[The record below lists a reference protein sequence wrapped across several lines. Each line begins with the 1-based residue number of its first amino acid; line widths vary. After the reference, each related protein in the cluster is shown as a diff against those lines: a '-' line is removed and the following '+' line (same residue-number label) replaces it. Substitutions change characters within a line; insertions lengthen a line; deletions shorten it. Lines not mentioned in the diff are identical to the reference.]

1 MPVTIN
7 LPQVGESVTE
17 GVIGKWLKQVGD
29 TIEKYEPLVEV
40 MTDKVNMEMPA
51 PYDGKLTAILASEGD
66 TIPMGAP
73 IAEME
78 TDEAVEETRAAPPAP
93 SKQAQQELSTGR
105 TGMLL
110 KDTRPVG
117 PTGSGEELPLPEAVA
132 TSHIPVPTPTPTPA
146 SSREAARGG
155 QRYSPIVRRLA
166 AEHGIDLAQVQGTGM
181 DSRITREDVQRYVE
195 RGVAAPAT
203 AAPAAQPTE
212 PDEEAV
218 PLTPIRRLIAEN
230 MVKSATQIPQAW
242 VSQEVDVTSL
252 VARRESLKEEFQ
264 QREGVTLTYLPFV
277 IKAVVESLKEHPR
290 LNSTWGGDK
299 VIIKKRI
306 NMGLAV
312 ATPQGLIVPVVHNAD
327 TVSIAG
333 LARAS
338 NDIIQRAR
346 DGKLNLEDV
355 QGGTFTLNNTGVLGS
370 VVSQPLVNL
379 PQAAIMTTEAIVK
392 RPVVLPGD
400 AIAVRSMMN
409 LCMSFDHRILDGAEV
424 GGFML
429 SVKQRLQAI
438 DADTPVY

>member
-17 GVIGKWLKQVGD
+17 GVIGRWLKQVGD

-40 MTDKVNMEMPA
+40 MTDKVNMEFPS
-51 PYDGKLTAILASEGD
+51 PYNGKLAAILASEGD

-78 TDEAVEETRAAPPAP
+78 TDEPAEEAVAAPPAP
-93 SKQAQQELSTGR
+93 PKQEPSIGR

-117 PTGSGEELPLPEAVA
+117 PTGSGEEPPLLETLT
-132 TSHIPVPTPTPTPA
+132 TSQPSVQTPD
-146 SSREAARGG
+146 SSREAARVG
-155 QRYSPIVRRLA
+155 QRYSPIVSRLA

-181 DSRITREDVQRYVE
+181 DGRITREDVQRHVE
-195 RGVAAPAT
+195 WEAAAPAT
-203 AAPAAQPTE
+203 QPTG

-252 VARRESLKEEFQ
+252 VARREGLKEEFQ
-264 QREGVTLTYLPFV
+264 RLEGVALTYLPFV
-277 IKAVVESLKEHPR
+277 IKAVVDSLKEHPR

-306 NMGLAV
+306 NLGLAV
-312 ATPQGLIVPVVHNAD
+312 ATPQGLIVPVVHEAD
-327 TVSIAG
+327 AISIAG

-338 NDIIQRAR
+338 NDIVQRAR

-370 VVSQPLVNL
+370 VVSQPLVNP

-409 LCMSFDHRILDGAEV
+409 VCMSFDHRILDGADV
-424 GGFML
+424 GGFMM
-429 SVKQRLQAI
+429 SVKQRLEAI
-438 DADTPVY
+438 DADTPIY